1 MLFSDS
7 IAQPAPGRCR
17 SEGVWDFPTS
27 ILQSKVRVCAA
38 ERSNESPSG
47 AFKRQNGLRQQMEG
61 LRPDKFADVYTS
73 ALLAYSM
80 TAFSHQ
86 KNSLGKLRSCQVKI
100 KRTFIIK
107 PFVSKKSLKL
117 AVIFVQN
124 EMHAAKVSCMKKWRS
139 YFRLLVSNPE
149 VRPPKKSTRF
159 LL

>member
-1 MLFSDS
+1 M
-7 IAQPAPGRCR
+7 I
-17 SEGVWDFPTS
+17 
-27 ILQSKVRVCAA
+27 
-38 ERSNESPSG
+38 
-47 AFKRQNGLRQQMEG
+47 
-61 LRPDKFADVYTS
+61 
-73 ALLAYSM
+73 
-80 TAFSHQ
+80 AFSHQ

-149 VRPPKKSTRF
+149 VRPLKKINEVSAMIKAI
-159 LL
+159 